1 MLSPDNR
8 YALYWQDTRLTVFD
22 LERAVSRIV
31 ANVPIDGVLNTTW
44 ITDDKV
50 FLEAKY
56 PYGDG
61 QRMLQVCLEDD
72 CFRDFALATDEWFG
86 GTAVSANRRF
96 MATVSTTSN
105 LIRIY
110 NLSSDGEVYQD
121 AFVDF
126 PLSPFSPPIWAPN
139 DQALYVISVDWPD
152 EAAILRVD
160 TNGNAEVLSIID
172 YELALGTTRWLVDE
186 TNRIS
191 IHASYR
197 EGLELVCWE

>member
-8 YALYWQDTRLTVFD
+8 YALYWQGTRLTVSD
-22 LERAVSRIV
+22 LEHAVSRII

-72 CFRDFALATDEWFG
+72 CFRDLALAADEWFE

-110 NLSSDGEVYQD
+110 DLSDEEAYQD
-121 AFVDF
+121 VFVDF
-126 PLSPFSPPIWAPN
+126 SLSPISPIWAPN
-139 DQALYVISVDWPD
+139 DQALYVISVEWPD

-172 YELALGTTRWLVDE
+172 YELASRTALWLVDE

-191 IHASYR
+191 IHVSYR
-197 EGLELVCWE
+197 GGLELVCWE